1 MAIIEKITAENKSN
15 KASKQ
20 LKFKIKSM
28 KF

>member
-15 KASKQ
+15 KARKQ
-20 LKFKIKSM
+20 LKLKIKSM